1 MSSSIANGFSTVKD
15 FLRDTLHLVSSSP
28 ILSSPSKSH
37 ESPKSFPPAQMS
49 GIARGAPGG
58 SLSTPQTIIVGDDVE
73 EEEEEE
79 KEVSAG

>member
-1 MSSSIANGFSTVKD
+1 MSYSIANGFFTVKD
-15 FLRDTLHLVSSSP
+15 FICDTLHLVPSNP

-37 ESPKSFPPAQMS
+37 ESPKSSPPAQMS
-49 GIARGAPGG
+49 GIARGAPRG
-58 SLSTPQTIIVGDDVE
+58 SLSTPQTIMVEDDVE